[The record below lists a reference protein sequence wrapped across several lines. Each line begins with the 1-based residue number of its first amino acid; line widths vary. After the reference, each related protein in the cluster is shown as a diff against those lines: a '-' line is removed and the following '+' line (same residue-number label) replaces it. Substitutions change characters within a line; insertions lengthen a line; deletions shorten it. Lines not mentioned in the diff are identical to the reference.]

1 MVKNASQKP
10 SILVKLILILS
21 VVSFLVLLLT
31 PTIFVSN
38 SSGLTTV
45 WGWTGIFGVSNS
57 SGLTTVWGWTG
68 IFGGTVSAPV
78 FSLEFE
84 FNWTIYLIWLI
95 GLVIGV
101 MTYYIGPKHRGFYIF
116 AAIVF
121 VLLSIFI
128 FTIGSSWIQSS
139 WISGNGEANKERMA
153 LGVGPWTDGFL
164 AIIMALISIVEF
176 RLAKTR

>member
-38 SSGLTTV
+38 SSGL
-45 WGWTGIFGVSNS
+45 I
-57 SGLTTVWGWTG
+57 TVWGWTG

-176 RLAKTR
+176 RLAKDN

>member
-45 WGWTGIFGVSNS
+45 WGWTGIFG
-57 SGLTTVWGWTG
+57 
-68 IFGGTVSAPV
+68 GTVAAPV

-164 AIIMALISIVEF
+164 AIILALISIVEF